1 MKSLTQILNESLN
14 KQTLPNE
21 FKTTLTHLFNDY
33 NKNFESQYSLNF
45 IYNILAEA
53 CKGKKVIVLGTAYD
67 ENGKRKENENKLFSL
82 KAGKN
87 ILEFIQDNY
96 NQIKI
101 YENNDYIDLF
111 GSGWDN
117 ELEFGLKLIEILQD
131 TNNFKIKKHKYSNTQ
146 FENDFGFSPKT
157 YPNLKYDIQM
167 YDVNSWKVVK
177 GFFNNKDR
185 TESWGNNLQSYIIYP
200 NSSEFEP
207 LYSCSGAG
215 SHGYKESYDGTDKN
229 KFKETVIEILE
240 NHVHLKRK

>member
-1 MKSLTQILNESLN
+1 MKSLLEYINESLD
-14 KQTLPNE
+14 KQTLSDE
-21 FKTTLTHLFNDY
+21 FKTTLNSLFNDWD
-33 NKNFESQYSLNF
+33 KNFEAQYSLNF
-45 IYNILAEA
+45 IYNILVEA
-53 CKGKKVIVLGTAYD
+53 CKGKKAIVLGTAYD
-67 ENGKRKENENKLFSL
+67 ENGKRKENENKLFSI

-101 YENNDYIDLF
+101 YENGDYIDLF

-131 TNNFKIKKHKYSNTQ
+131 TNNFKIKKHKYSNIQ
-146 FENDFGFSPKT
+146 FEKDFGFSPKT

-200 NSSEFEP
+200 NSSKFEP

-215 SHGYKESYDGTDKN
+215 SHGYKESYDGTDEN

>member
-14 KQTLPNE
+14 KQTLPSE

-131 TNNFKIKKHKYSNTQ
+131 TNNFKMIL
-146 FENDFGFSPKT
+146 DF
-157 YPNLKYDIQM
+157 
-167 YDVNSWKVVK
+167 
-177 GFFNNKDR
+177 
-185 TESWGNNLQSYIIYP
+185 
-200 NSSEFEP
+200 
-207 LYSCSGAG
+207 
-215 SHGYKESYDGTDKN
+215 
-229 KFKETVIEILE
+229 
-240 NHVHLKRK
+240 HLKHIQILNMIYKCMM

>member
-21 FKTTLTHLFNDY
+21 FKTTLTSLFNDY

-53 CKGKKVIVLGTAYD
+53 CKKVIVLGTAYD

-101 YENNDYIDLF
+101 YENDDYIDLF

-131 TNNFKIKKHKYSNTQ
+131 TNNFKIKNHKYSNIQ

-167 YDVNSWKVVK
+167 YYVNSWKVVN
-177 GFFNNKDR
+177 GFFNSKSR
-185 TESWGNNLQSYIIYP
+185 AESWGNNLYGYFVYP
-200 NSSEFEP
+200 HSSEDPF
-207 LYSCSGAG
+207 YTCYGAG
-215 SHGYKESYDGTDKN
+215 WRGSEEKYEGPDEN
-229 KFKETVIEILE
+229 KFKETVVKILE
-240 NHVHLKRK
+240 NHVHLKKK

>member
-1 MKSLTQILNESLN
+1 MKSLTQILNKSLD

-21 FKTTLTHLFNDY
+21 FKTTLTSLFNDY

-53 CKGKKVIVLGTAYD
+53 CKGKKVIVFGTAYD

-101 YENNDYIDLF
+101 YENDDYIDLF

-131 TNNFKIKKHKYSNTQ
+131 TNNFKIKNHKYSNIQ
-146 FENDFGFSPKT
+146 FEKDFGFSPKT

-167 YDVNSWKVVK
+167 YDVNGWKVVN

-185 TESWGNNLQSYIIYP
+185 TESWGNNLYSYFVYP
-200 NSSEFEP
+200 NSSKESW
-207 LYSCSGAG
+207 YSCWGAG
-215 SHGYKESYDGTDKN
+215 SRGYKEKYEGPDEN
-229 KFKETVIEILE
+229 KFKETVVEILE
-240 NHVHLKRK
+240 NHVHLKKK

>member
-1 MKSLTQILNESLN
+1 MKSLTQYINESLD
-14 KQTLPNE
+14 KQTLSDE

-96 NQIKI
+96 RQIQI
-101 YENNDYIDLF
+101 YENGNYIGQF

-131 TNNFKIKKHKYSNTQ
+131 TNNFKIKKHKYSNIQ
-146 FENDFGFSPKT
+146 FEKDFGFSHKT

-167 YDVNSWKVVK
+167 YDVNGWKVVN

-185 TESWGNNLQSYIIYP
+185 TESWGNNLYSYFVYP
-200 NSSEFEP
+200 NSSKEP
-207 LYSCSGAG
+207 WYSCWGAG
-215 SHGYKESYDGTDKN
+215 SYGYKESYNGTDES
-229 KFKETVIEILE
+229 KFKETVVEILE
-240 NHVHLKRK
+240 NHVHLKKK

>member
-1 MKSLTQILNESLN
+1 MKSLLEYINESLN
-14 KQTLPNE
+14 KQTLSDE
-21 FKTTLTHLFNDY
+21 FKTTLISLFNDWD
-33 NKNFESQYSLNF
+33 KTFESQYSLNF
-45 IYNILAEA
+45 IYNILVEA
-53 CKGKKVIVLGTAYD
+53 CKGKKAIVLETVYD

-101 YENNDYIDLF
+101 YENDDYIDLF

-131 TNNFKIKKHKYSNTQ
+131 TNNFKIKNHKYSNIQ
-146 FENDFGFSPKT
+146 FEKDFGFSPKT

-167 YDVNSWKVVK
+167 YDVNGWKVVN

-185 TESWGNNLQSYIIYP
+185 TESWGNNLYSYFVYP
-200 NSSEFEP
+200 NSSKESW
-207 LYSCSGAG
+207 YSCWGAG
-215 SHGYKESYDGTDKN
+215 SRGYKEKYEGPDEN
-229 KFKETVIEILE
+229 KFKETVVEILE
-240 NHVHLKRK
+240 NHVHLKKK

>member
-1 MKSLTQILNESLN
+1 MKSLTQILNESLD
-14 KQTLPNE
+14 KQTLQNE
-21 FKTTLTHLFNDY
+21 FKTTLTSLFNDY

-53 CKGKKVIVLGTAYD
+53 CKGKKVIVIGTAYD

-101 YENNDYIDLF
+101 YENDDYIDLF

-131 TNNFKIKKHKYSNTQ
+131 TNNFKIKNHKYSNIQ
-146 FENDFGFSPKT
+146 FEKDFGFSPKT

-167 YDVNSWKVVK
+167 YDVNGWKVVN

-185 TESWGNNLQSYIIYP
+185 TESWGNNLYSYFVYP
-200 NSSEFEP
+200 NSSKESW
-207 LYSCSGAG
+207 YSCWGAG
-215 SHGYKESYDGTDKN
+215 SRGYKEKYEGPDEN
-229 KFKETVIEILE
+229 KFKETVVEILE
-240 NHVHLKRK
+240 NHVHLKKK

>member
-1 MKSLTQILNESLN
+1 MKSLTQILNESLD

-21 FKTTLTHLFNDY
+21 FKTTLTSLFNDY

-101 YENNDYIDLF
+101 YENDDYIDLF

-131 TNNFKIKKHKYSNTQ
+131 TNNFKIKNHKYSNIQ
-146 FENDFGFSPKT
+146 FEKDFGFSPKT

-167 YDVNSWKVVK
+167 YYVNGWKVVN
-177 GFFNNKDR
+177 GFFNSKSR
-185 TESWGNNLQSYIIYP
+185 AESWGNNLYGYFVYP
-200 NSSEFEP
+200 HSSEDPF
-207 LYSCSGAG
+207 YTCYGAG
-215 SHGYKESYDGTDKN
+215 WRGSEEKYEGPDEN
-229 KFKETVIEILE
+229 KFKETVVKILE
-240 NHVHLKRK
+240 NHVHLKKK

>member
-1 MKSLTQILNESLN
+1 MKSLKQILNESLD

-101 YENNDYIDLF
+101 YENGDYIDLF
-111 GSGWDN
+111 GSEWDN

-131 TNNFKIKKHKYSNTQ
+131 TNNFKIKKHKYSNAQ
-146 FENDFGFSPKT
+146 FEKDFGFSPET

-167 YDVNSWKVVK
+167 YDVNGWKVVN

-185 TESWGNNLQSYIIYP
+185 TESWGNNLYSYFVDP
-200 NSSEFEP
+200 NSSKEP
-207 LYSCSGAG
+207 WYSCWGAG
-215 SHGYKESYDGTDKN
+215 SRGHKKSYTGTDEN
-229 KFKETVIEILE
+229 KFKETVVEILE
-240 NHVHLKRK
+240 NHVHLKKK